1 MGGGSR
7 LIPLRDSAKSST
19 FPFVNIAI
27 IVLNLVIYVN
37 EVLMEPFELNQ
48 FFYTYGLIPA
58 EVSNTF
64 YTGAAV
70 TPLLVSFITATFVHG
85 GWFHVLGNMLFL
97 WVFGDNVEDRLG
109 HAKYLLFYL
118 LAGMAGGAAHI
129 MTNPA
134 STVPVIGASGAV
146 AGVLGAYIIA
156 FPRSRILALVPL
168 FVIFFLAEIPAIVFI
183 AIWFVLQLFNGV
195 ASLGG
200 TATTVAY
207 WAHIG
212 GFVIGALLI
221 KILAQRRERSYFR
234 P

>member
-1 MGGGSR
+1 M
-7 LIPLRDSAKSST
+7 IPLRDSAKSDT

-27 IVLNLVIYVN
+27 IILNLVIYVH
-37 EVLMEPFELNQ
+37 EVLLEPYALNQ
-48 FFYTYGLIPA
+48 FFYIYGLIPA
-58 EVSNTF
+58 DALNTF
-64 YTGAAV
+64 YTGAAL
-70 TPLLVSFITATFVHG
+70 TPLLINSITATFVHG

-109 HAKYLLFYL
+109 HARYLLFYL
-118 LAGMAGGAAHI
+118 LAGVAGGAAHI
-129 MTNPA
+129 ITNPA
-134 STVPVIGASGAV
+134 STVPVVGASGAV

-156 FPRSRILALVPL
+156 FPHSRILALVPL
-168 FVIFFLAEIPAIVFI
+168 LIIFWLAEIPAIIFI

-200 TATTVAY
+200 SAAPVAW

-212 GFVIGALLI
+212 GFIVGAVLI
-221 KILAQRRERSYFR
+221 KLLARRREADYYR

>member
-1 MGGGSR
+1 MRGGSR

-37 EVLMEPFELNQ
+37 EVLLEPFELNQ

-58 EVSNTF
+58 DALNAF
-64 YTGAAV
+64 YTGAAF
-70 TPLLVSFITATFVHG
+70 TPLLVNFITSTFVHG

-118 LAGMAGGAAHI
+118 LVGMAGGAAHI

-134 STVPVIGASGAV
+134 STVPVVGASGAV

-156 FPRSRILALVPL
+156 FPHSRILALVPL
-168 FVIFFLAEIPAIVFI
+168 LIIFFLAEIPAIVFI

-200 TATTVAY
+200 TAAPIAY

-212 GFVIGALLI
+212 GFVIGAVLI
-221 KILAQRRERSYFR
+221 KVLAQRRESNYFR